1 MAGKS
6 LEELRSLYGGL
17 PNSPQKNRPPMM
29 GGGMRGRGGNPAHHG
44 KPKNM
49 KGTLKKLLAYI
60 GKYKILLILAVLCM
74 VVSTAVSLIGSYALR
89 PVINSIDDTRYV
101 TEINGAECDDITLKK
116 SQSENKLIATVV
128 LPSRDIDGYKFTVC
142 FPKDD
147 LTLVGAYL
155 PFKAPALAEDDCLIF
170 RNEDSVSMLTKDGAA
185 ISSGANALTLEFEL
199 RHENASTELSFSRVN
214 TAENVLLS
222 LVKVLLM
229 LVLIY
234 VTGVIAS
241 FTQARLMLK
250 VSQNAVEKIRNDLF
264 CKMQDLPV
272 SVYDKSSTG
281 ELMSRYT
288 NDVDNI
294 GVMLDNSV
302 IALISGTINVVG
314 TLIMMAYTNIWL
326 TLIMLVFMPIFTL
339 GGTSIMKLSRKYYS
353 AQQAALG
360 AVNGY
365 IEESVSGQKVTKVFC
380 REDISVEEFSKLNE
394 YMRDK
399 QIGAQFWGGV
409 MGPIMGNVGRL
420 SYALIAGIGGL
431 LCIFR
436 GFDVGGLSIFVNYS
450 IHFSRPIN
458 ELSAQMATVFSA
470 LAGAERVFALM
481 QTAPETPDAED
492 AVSAENIRGDVKFEN
507 VSFSYVE
514 GKQVLKNISLYAH
527 PGQKIAFVGSTG
539 AGKTTVMNLLPRFYD
554 IEEGTITVDGV
565 DIKKYRRKE
574 LRERIAMVLQDTKLF
589 TGTVME
595 NIRYGRLDASD
606 EEVIAA
612 AKTASAHS
620 FITKLSDGYN
630 TYLDGD
636 GANLSQG
643 QRQLLNI
650 ARAALSKA
658 PILILDEATSS
669 VDSKTEKLI
678 NEGMAKLMENR
689 TTFVIAHRLSTIS
702 DSDCIMVL
710 ERGEIIERGTQEE
723 LIAQKGRYYE
733 LYMGLRELD

>member
-1 MAGKS
+1 MAGKN
-6 LEELRSLYGGL
+6 LKELRSLYGGIA
-17 PNSPQKNRPPMM
+17 NSSQKNRPPMM

-49 KGTLKKLLAYI
+49 KNTLKKLLAYI
-60 GKYKILLILAVLCM
+60 GKYKALLVLAILCM
-74 VVSTAVSLIGSYALR
+74 VISTVVSLIGSYMLR
-89 PVINSIDDTRYV
+89 PVINSIDDTKYK
-101 TEINGAECDDITLKK
+101 TEINGVECTDLTISKHTDGKKLTAFVTLPDYNVE
-116 SQSENKLIATVV
+116 SY
-128 LPSRDIDGYKFTVC
+128 RFTVN
-142 FPKDD
+142 FLNDE
-147 LTLVGAYL
+147 LTFRGANL
-155 PFKAPALAEDDCLIF
+155 PEENASVKSEDCLIVQ
-170 RNEDSVSMLTKDGAA
+170 NEDSISVITKDGAM
-185 ISSGANALTLEFEL
+185 ISSGAVAVSLEFEL
-199 RHENASTELSFSRVN
+199 KDGFTNSELAFSNVN
-214 TAENVLLS
+214 TAQNVMLA
-222 LVKVLLM
+222 LVKVLSM
-229 LVLIY
+229 LIVIY
-234 VTGVIAS
+234 LVGVIAS

-264 CKMQDLPV
+264 SKMQALPV
-272 SVYDKSSTG
+272 RVYDQSSAG

-294 GVMLDNSV
+294 GIMLDNSV
-302 IALISGTINVVG
+302 ISLISGSINIVG
-314 TLIMMAYTNIWL
+314 TLAMMLYTNIWL
-326 TLIMLVFMPIFTL
+326 TLIILVFLPVFTF
-339 GGTSIMKLSRKYYS
+339 GGAAIMKLSRKYYS
-353 AQQAALG
+353 AQQEALG

-380 REDISVEEFSKLNE
+380 REHISVEEFSKLNE

-409 MGPIMGNVGRL
+409 MGPIMGNLGRV

-431 LCIFR
+431 LCIFS

-481 QTAPETPDAED
+481 ETEPEIPDSAD
-492 AVSAENIRGDVKFEN
+492 AVSAENIRGDVEFEN
-507 VSFSYVE
+507 VCFSYVE
-514 GKQVLKNISLYAH
+514 GKPILKNITLYAH

-554 IEEGTITVDGV
+554 IEEGNITVDGI

-574 LRERIAMVLQDTKLF
+574 LREKIAMVLQDTKLF

-595 NIRYGRLDASD
+595 NIRYGRLDATD
-606 EEVIAA
+606 EEVIEA

-636 GANLSQG
+636 GSNLSQG

-669 VDSKTEKLI
+669 VDSKTEKMI
-678 NEGMAKLMENR
+678 NDGMAKLMENR

-710 ERGEIIERGTQEE
+710 EQGEIVERGTQEQLIE
-723 LIAQKGRYYE
+723 LKGRYYE
-733 LYMGLRELD
+733 LYMGIRELA

>member
-1 MAGKS
+1 MASKS
-6 LEELRSLYGGL
+6 LEELRALYGGL
-17 PNSPQKNRPPMM
+17 PSSSQKNRPPMM
-29 GGGMRGRGGNPAHHG
+29 GGGMRGRGGNPALHG
-44 KPKNM
+44 KPKDM
-49 KGTLKKLLAYI
+49 KSTLNKLLAYI
-60 GKYKILLILAVLCM
+60 GKYKLLLILAIFCM
-74 VVSTAVSLIGSYALR
+74 VISTAVSLIGSYVLR
-89 PVINSIDDTRYV
+89 PVINSIDDSKYK
-101 TEINGAECDDITLKK
+101 TEINGEESDELVISGKTEGKTLT
-116 SQSENKLIATVV
+116 ATVT
-128 LPSRDIDGYKFTVC
+128 LPEREVESYRFTVN
-142 FPKDD
+142 FPGDE
-147 LTLVGAYL
+147 LTLIGARL
-155 PFKAPALAEDDCLIF
+155 PEENAATESEDCLIIQ
-170 RNEDSVSMLTKDGAA
+170 NEDSVSVLSKDGAKINA
-185 ISSGANALTLEFEL
+185 GATALTLEFSVK
-199 RHENASTELSFSRVN
+199 NAGTTAELSFSKTN
-214 TAENVLLS
+214 TAENVLIS
-222 LVKVLLM
+222 LLKVLLM
-229 LVLIY
+229 LVFIY
-234 VTGVIAS
+234 LTGVVAS

-264 CKMQDLPV
+264 CKMQELPV
-272 SVYDKSSTG
+272 SVYDKSSAG

-302 IALISGTINVVG
+302 ISLISGSINIVG
-314 TLIMMAYTNIWL
+314 TLAMMAYTNIWL
-326 TLIMLVFMPIFTL
+326 TLIILVFMPIFTF
-339 GGTSIMKLSRKYYS
+339 GGAAIMKLSRKYYS
-353 AQQAALG
+353 AQQSALG
-360 AVNGY
+360 SVNGY

-409 MGPIMGNVGRL
+409 MGPIMGNLGRVG
-420 SYALIAGIGGL
+420 YALVAGVGGL

-481 QTAPETPDAED
+481 DTAPETADSKD
-492 AVSAENIRGDVKFEN
+492 AVSAANIRGDVVFEN

-514 GKQVLKNISLYAH
+514 GKQVLKNITLYAH

-554 IEEGTITVDGV
+554 IEEGSITIDGV

-574 LRERIAMVLQDTKLF
+574 LREKVAMVLQDTKLF

-595 NIRYGRLDASD
+595 NIRYGRLDATD
-606 EEVIAA
+606 QEVIEA

-620 FITKLSDGYN
+620 FITKLADGYN

-669 VDSKTEKLI
+669 VDSKTEKMI
-678 NEGMAKLMENR
+678 NEGMSKLMENR

-710 ERGEIIERGTQEE
+710 ERGEIIERGTQKQ
-723 LIAQKGRYYE
+723 LIEQKGRYYE

>member
-6 LEELRSLYGGL
+6 LEELRNLYGGN
-17 PNSPQKNRPPMM
+17 PSSPQKNRPMMM
-29 GGGMRGRGGNPAHHG
+29 GGGMRGRAGNPAHHG

-49 KGTLKKLLAYI
+49 KGTLKKLLSYI
-60 GKYKILLILAVLCM
+60 GKYRFLLVLAILCM
-74 VVSTAVSLIGSYALR
+74 VISTAVSLVGSYVLR
-89 PVINSIDDTRYV
+89 PVINSIDDAKYKTTVNGTESDELNLTKQKDGDKLTAKV
-101 TEINGAECDDITLKK
+101 TLPDYEIE
-116 SQSENKLIATVV
+116 SY
-128 LPSRDIDGYKFTVC
+128 RFTVN
-142 FPKDD
+142 FPKDE
-147 LTLVGAYL
+147 LTLTGAYL
-155 PFKAPALAEDDCLIF
+155 PEENAALISEDCLIMK
-170 RNEDSVSMLTKDGAA
+170 NEDSVSVLSKDGASINA
-185 ISSGANALTLEFEL
+185 GAVAVVLEFSVNDPQAL
-199 RHENASTELSFSRVN
+199 CELSFSKIN
-214 TAENVLLS
+214 TAQNVLIS
-222 LVKVLLM
+222 LIKVLSM

-234 VTGVIAS
+234 ISGVAAS
-241 FTQARLMLK
+241 FVQARLMLK

-264 CKMQDLPV
+264 CKMQELPV
-272 SVYDKSSTG
+272 SVYDKSSAG

-302 IALISGTINVVG
+302 ISLISGSINIVG
-314 TLIMMAYTNIWL
+314 TLAMMAYTNIWL
-326 TLIMLVFMPIFTL
+326 TLIILVFMPIFTF
-339 GGTSIMKLSRKYYS
+339 GGAAIMKLSRKYYS
-353 AQQAALG
+353 AQQYALG

-380 REDISVEEFSKLNE
+380 REDISIEEFSKLNE

-409 MGPIMGNVGRL
+409 MGPIMGNLGRVG
-420 SYALIAGIGGL
+420 YALVAGIGGL

-481 QTAPETPDAED
+481 DSAPESADSED
-492 AVSAENIRGDVKFEN
+492 AVSAENIKGDVVFEN

-514 GKQVLKNISLYAH
+514 GKQVLKNITLYAH

-554 IEEGTITVDGV
+554 IQEGIITVDGV

-574 LRERIAMVLQDTKLF
+574 LREKVAMVLQDTKLF

-595 NIRYGRLDASD
+595 NIRYGRLDATD
-606 EEVIAA
+606 EEVINA

-620 FITKLSDGYN
+620 FITKLADGYN
-630 TYLDGD
+630 TYLSGD

-669 VDSKTEKLI
+669 VDSKTEKMI

-710 ERGEIIERGTQEE
+710 ERGEIIERGTQEQ
-723 LIAQKGRYYE
+723 LIEQKGRYYE

>member
-6 LEELRSLYGGL
+6 LEQLRALYGGA
-17 PNSPQKNRPPMM
+17 PNCSQKNRPPMM

-49 KGTLKKLLAYI
+49 KGTLKKLLSYI
-60 GKYKILLILAVLCM
+60 GKYKILLVLAILCM
-74 VVSTAVSLIGSYALR
+74 VISTAVSLVGSYVLR
-89 PVINSIDDTRYV
+89 PVINSIDDSKYKTTV
-101 TEINGAECDDITLKK
+101 NGKECDDLTIEKNMADGRLA
-116 SQSENKLIATVV
+116 ATVI
-128 LPSRDIDGYKFTVC
+128 LPERDIESYKFTVN
-142 FPKDD
+142 FPEGD
-147 LTLVGAYL
+147 LRLVDAYL
-155 PFKAPALAEDDCLIF
+155 PVDAPAVCEDDCIIF
-170 RNEDSVSMLTKDGAA
+170 KNEDSVSVVSREGAP
-185 ISSGANALTLEFEL
+185 ISAGAHALELLFEPK
-199 RHENASTELSFSRVN
+199 HENASTQLSFSEIN
-214 TAENVLLS
+214 TAENVLLA
-222 LVKVLLM
+222 LLKVLSM

-234 VTGVIAS
+234 LAGVAAS

-264 CKMQDLPV
+264 CRMQELPV
-272 SVYDKSSTG
+272 KVYDQSSAG

-302 IALISGTINVVG
+302 ISLISGSINVVG
-314 TLIMMAYTNIWL
+314 TLFMMAYTNIWL
-326 TLIMLVFMPIFTL
+326 TLIILVFMPVFTF
-339 GGTSIMKLSRKYYS
+339 GGAAIMKLSRKYYS
-353 AQQAALG
+353 AQQEALG

-409 MGPIMGNVGRL
+409 MGPIMGNLGRV
-420 SYALIAGIGGL
+420 SYALVAGIGGL

-481 QTAPETPDAED
+481 DTAPETPDGED
-492 AVSAENIRGDVKFEN
+492 AVSAESIRGEVRFEN
-507 VSFSYVE
+507 VCFSYVE
-514 GKQVLKNISLYAH
+514 GKPILKTISLYAH

-554 IEEGTITVDGV
+554 IDEGTITVDGV
-565 DIKKYRRKE
+565 DIRKYRRKE

-606 EEVIAA
+606 EEVIEA

-630 TYLDGD
+630 TFLDGD

-689 TTFVIAHRLSTIS
+689 TTFVIAHRLSTIR

-710 ERGEIIERGTQEE
+710 EQGEIIERGTQEE

-733 LYMGLRELD
+733 LYMGLRELA

>member
-6 LEELRSLYGGL
+6 LEELRSLYGGIA
-17 PNSPQKNRPPMM
+17 NSSQKNRPPMM

-49 KGTLKKLLAYI
+49 KSTVKKLLAYI
-60 GKYKILLILAVLCM
+60 GKYKALLVLAILCM
-74 VVSTAVSLIGSYALR
+74 VISTVVSLIGSYMLR
-89 PVINSIDDTRYV
+89 PVINSIDDSKYK
-101 TEINGAECDDITLKK
+101 TEINGIECADLTISKHPDG
-116 SQSENKLIATVV
+116 EKLTADVI
-128 LPSRDIDGYKFTVC
+128 LPDYDVESYRFTVN
-142 FPKDD
+142 FPNDK
-147 LTLVGAYL
+147 LTLIGAYL
-155 PFKAPALAEDDCLIF
+155 PEENASVMSEDCIITQ
-170 RNEDSVSMLTKDGAA
+170 NEDSVSVITKDGAMINKGTVA
-185 ISSGANALTLEFEL
+185 VILEFAL
-199 RHENASTELSFSRVN
+199 KDGISDAELSFSNVN
-214 TAENVLLS
+214 TAQNVMLA
-222 LVKVLLM
+222 LVKVLSM
-229 LVLIY
+229 LIAIY
-234 VTGVIAS
+234 LVGVIAS

-264 CKMQDLPV
+264 SKMQSLPV
-272 SVYDKSSTG
+272 RVYDRSSTG

-294 GVMLDNSV
+294 GIMLDNSV
-302 IALISGTINVVG
+302 ISLISGSINIVG
-314 TLIMMAYTNIWL
+314 TLAMMVYTNIWL
-326 TLIMLVFMPIFTL
+326 TLIILVFLPVFTF
-339 GGTSIMKLSRKYYS
+339 GGTAIMKLSRKYYS
-353 AQQAALG
+353 AQQEALG

-409 MGPIMGNVGRL
+409 MGPIMGNLGRV
-420 SYALIAGIGGL
+420 SYALVAGIGGL
-431 LCIFR
+431 LCIFN

-450 IHFSRPIN
+450 IHFARPIN

-481 QTAPETPDAED
+481 ETEPESPDDKD

-514 GKQVLKNISLYAH
+514 GKPILKNITLYAH

-554 IEEGTITVDGV
+554 IEEGSITVDGIE
-565 DIKKYRRKE
+565 IKKYRRKE
-574 LRERIAMVLQDTKLF
+574 LREKVAMVLQDTKLF

-595 NIRYGRLDASD
+595 NIRYGRLDATN
-606 EEVIAA
+606 EEVIEA

-630 TYLDGD
+630 TYLHGD

-669 VDSKTEKLI
+669 VDSKTEKMI
-678 NEGMAKLMENR
+678 NDGMAKLMENR

-710 ERGEIIERGTQEE
+710 EQGEIVERGTQEQLIE
-723 LIAQKGRYYE
+723 LKGRYYE
-733 LYMGLRELD
+733 LYMGIRELA